1 MLLFA
6 PIFKDDVV
14 VSPALPSSL
23 GHISRAAGF
32 WDVEPLVGLVGVVA
46 VGCEVGVVAPVGDVG
61 VVAAGFGEV
70 CVVGVVWVVGVV
82 GAVPLRFDGSVY
94 CVVGFDGVVLMG
106 IGCMVVT
113 EPAL

>member
-46 VGCEVGVVAPVGDVG
+46 VVPDVGVVAPVGDVG
-61 VVAAGFGEV
+61 VVAAGFG
-70 CVVGVVWVVGVV
+70 
-82 GAVPLRFDGSVY
+82 AVPLRFDGNVY
-94 CVVGFDGVVLMG
+94 CVVGFDGVVLIG